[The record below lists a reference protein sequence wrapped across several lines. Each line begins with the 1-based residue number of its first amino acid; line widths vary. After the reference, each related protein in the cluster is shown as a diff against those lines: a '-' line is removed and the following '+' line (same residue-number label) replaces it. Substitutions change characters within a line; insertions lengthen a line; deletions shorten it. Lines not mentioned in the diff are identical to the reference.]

1 MQWIFSDTLAVIDRT
16 AWEQNVEALNKYL
29 RRNHEDTLEQLKMLY
44 PRTWSSHTLRPVPF
58 VWRVARELA
67 TLYRKRPNREFIG
80 EAITPEMQDRI
91 RDIYRA
97 LDLDL
102 KMRTLQE
109 NLVALNNACMFF
121 FPVVKRDFQ
130 GVQPVIIPPHHT
142 RFQMKKGQAMSLDML
157 DVERV
162 WLKLPVHTDATT
174 GMINYG
180 VAVITETQAYWED
193 APDQSLIGQG
203 LWFADKSNPLGR
215 IPAIYLRGTEPK
227 PGEWTAPTDDDLLAA
242 QRAISLGFTDLGQIA
257 RLQGYMQG
265 VMTNMTQ
272 QQAESLEVGP
282 ESIIG
287 LMEDQSFNYVGGK
300 PPLKDN
306 LENLIEY
313 MNTMLAHLGLN
324 PQTFLKTAS
333 VSAIAKQVDLID
345 REAERQRFV
354 IMFEDAENKAWEFI
368 RGWINE
374 LRGNGQVIYPFARV
388 EVEYFEPAIPVDV
401 LHTAQAERMQI
412 HDGTLTAAQIL
423 AKRSGISMEEAREQV
438 RLNLEETRETLEIL
452 EPDERVAQGRTP
464 ESERE
469 LSVL

>member
-1 MQWIFSDTLAVIDRT
+1 
-16 AWEQNVEALNKYL
+16 
-29 RRNHEDTLEQLKMLY
+29 
-44 PRTWSSHTLRPVPF
+44 
-58 VWRVARELA
+58 
-67 TLYRKRPNREFIG
+67 
-80 EAITPEMQDRI
+80 
-91 RDIYRA
+91 
-97 LDLDL
+97 
-102 KMRTLQE
+102 
-109 NLVALNNACMFF
+109 
-121 FPVVKRDFQ
+121 
-130 GVQPVIIPPHHT
+130 
-142 RFQMKKGQAMSLDML
+142 
-157 DVERV
+157 
-162 WLKLPVHTDATT
+162 
-174 GMINYG
+174 
-180 VAVITETQAYWED
+180 VITETQAYWED